1 MNKIFRMIDVNLNR
15 ISEGIRVL
23 EDISRLVMEYSQIT
37 ADLRE
42 SRHTVRKLLAE
53 VDDQLILSRN
63 ASSDIGRKISGQSTI
78 DSKKDIKQLVVSNF
92 KRVEEGLRSIEE
104 SLKIVDHYQK
114 SKQVENLRFRIYEI
128 EKRLNMKL
136 QKPVLPEG
144 IYGITAEKYSKGRN
158 NIEVVKKMVDSGIK
172 IIQYREKH
180 GNKNFAEMF
189 KECRKILTN
198 TQKND
203 VVFIVNDYI
212 ELAKMVGADGVH
224 IGQQDFPVEKVRDL
238 LPDNKILGLST
249 HSPKQAQKA
258 VEIGVDYIGVGPI
271 FETNTKQDVVN
282 AVGLEY
288 LDWVEKNIDIPY
300 VAIGGIKEH
309 NLTKVVER
317 GARTVAL
324 VTEIVGQQDIQ
335 GKVRNLN
342 KILHNNKG
350 E

>member
-1 MNKIFRMIDVNLNR
+1 MNKIYRMIDVNVNR

-23 EDISRLVMEYSQIT
+23 EDISRLALEYSEIT
-37 ADLRE
+37 SDLRE

-63 ASSDIGRKISGQSTI
+63 TSSDIGRKISGQSTI
-78 DSKKDIKQLVVSNF
+78 DSKKNIQQLLVSNF

-104 SLKIVDHYQK
+104 SLKILDHYQK

-136 QKPVLPEG
+136 QKPVFPEG

-158 NIEVVKKMVDSGIK
+158 NIEVVKEMVDSGIK

-180 GNKNFAEMF
+180 CNKKFAEMF
-189 KECRKILTN
+189 KECRKIRTI

-212 ELAKMVGADGVH
+212 ELAKMVDADGVH
-224 IGQQDFPVEKVRDL
+224 IGQQDFPVERTREL

-271 FETNTKQDVVN
+271 FETNTKQDVVD

-288 LDWVEKNIDIPY
+288 LEWVEQNIDIPY

-309 NLTKVVER
+309 NLAKVVER

-335 GKVRNLN
+335 GKVRNLT
-342 KILHNNKG
+342 KILNNNKG